1 MKKVIFFPF
10 NGNAKE
16 AVDCL
21 TKEYQLIGF
30 VDDSPNKW
38 GLEYA
43 GVNVH
48 DRSFFEIHSDALV
61 LAVPGSVL
69 NFKEREKIIKTLN
82 FPDER
87 FTTIIHP
94 DAKVSKFSTIGINTL
109 IMSGVV
115 ITSNAI
121 IGSNVCLLPNAIIH
135 HDSNIGD
142 FSIICSGVIVTGN
155 CTIGSSCYI
164 GSGSR
169 IINGI
174 IIGKLT
180 LVGMGSNVLR
190 SLPQE
195 SKVVG
200 NPARFI

>member
-1 MKKVIFFPF
+1 MKKVVFFPF

-21 TKEYQLIGF
+21 TSEYELIGF

-43 GVNVH
+43 GVNVY
-48 DRSFFEIHSDALV
+48 DRSFFEINSDALI
-61 LAVPGSVL
+61 LAVPGSVV
-69 NFKEREKIIKTLN
+69 NFKEREDIIKSLN
-82 FPDER
+82 FPSER

-94 DAKVSKFSTIGINTL
+94 DAMISKFSKIGYNTL

-155 CTIGSSCYI
+155 CTIGPSCYI

-169 IINGI
+169 IVNSIE
-174 IIGKLT
+174 IGKLS
-180 LVGMGSNVLR
+180 LIGMGSNVLC
-190 SLPQE
+190 SLPE
-195 SKVVG
+195 KSKVVG

>member
-21 TKEYQLIGF
+21 TKEYELIGF
-30 VDDSPNKW
+30 VDDSSDKW
-38 GLEYA
+38 GLTYA
-43 GVNVH
+43 GVKVY
-48 DRSFFEIHSDALV
+48 DRTFFELNSDALI
-61 LAVPGSVL
+61 LAVPGSSS
-69 NFKEREKIIKTLN
+69 NFKERENIINSLN
-82 FPDER
+82 FPIDR
-87 FTTIIHP
+87 FTSIIHP
-94 DAKVSKFSTIGINTL
+94 DAKISKYSKIGSNTL

-135 HDSNIGD
+135 HDSVIGD
-142 FSIICSGVIVTGN
+142 FTIICSGVIVTGN
-155 CTIGSSCYI
+155 CTIESSCYI

-169 IINGI
+169 IINRI
-174 IIGKLT
+174 KIGKLT

-190 SLPQE
+190 SIPEE